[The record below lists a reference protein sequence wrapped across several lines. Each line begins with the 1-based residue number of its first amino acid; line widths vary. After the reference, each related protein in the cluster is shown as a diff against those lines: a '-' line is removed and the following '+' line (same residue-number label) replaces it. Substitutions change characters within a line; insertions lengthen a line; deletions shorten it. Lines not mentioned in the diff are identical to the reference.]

1 MEVKYELVEE
11 NEMLEKI
18 KEEIEVLES
27 IYDGENIVLR
37 APEIVQNEKAV
48 NDFTQFQSGEAQEF
62 EF

>member
-48 NDFTQFQSGEAQEF
+48 NVNYKKADKLKKK
-62 EF
+62 